1 MQYDDARAH
10 GPSSLCQRSPTRKP
24 PTQEPRP
31 PCGNWD
37 SGLPSRCGS
46 AVLAAPGA
54 RRERQYLSATPGG
67 GPTGPPYQAGTQTQ
81 PSPSLP
87 PADDPATAGA
97 VRLCVPGTANL
108 SPTRFYAPS
117 GPRPWSASARM
128 GTAASERH
136 PGGDPGRDHHPEQRR
151 RCEGPYRRPVV
162 HGRRLPQPARAPQ
175 AGVNDANG
183 RMPAGVGAGPPA
195 GLGAWPPGFPTF
207 GKRDSAR
214 AACGARTGG
223 GGAQRNR
230 RRARGRTPRG
240 AAGVG
245 TPAQAA
251 RRCRR
256 HRSDA
261 QRLLARALALGPV
274 LLPTALATR

>member
-1 MQYDDARAH
+1 MQYDDAQAR
-10 GPSSLCQRSPTRKP
+10 GPSSLCQRSADPRAPTRKS
-24 PTQEPRP
+24 RP
-31 PCGNWD
+31 PCGNRD

-46 AVLAAPGA
+46 AVFTAPGA

-67 GPTGPPYQAGTQTQ
+67 GPIGPPYQAGTQTQ

-87 PADDPATAGA
+87 LTTPRQPARCAYASRGRQTYPRHGSTHPAALGRGQRPQEWGRRR
-97 VRLCVPGTANL
+97 VRGTPG
-108 SPTRFYAPS
+108 R
-117 GPRPWSASARM
+117 
-128 GTAASERH
+128 
-136 PGGDPGRDHHPEQRR
+136 PGRDHHPERR
-151 RCEGPYRRPVV
+151 RRREGPYRRPVV

-175 AGVNDANG
+175 TGVNDANG

-195 GLGAWPPGFPTF
+195 GLGAGPPGFPTF
-207 GKRDSAR
+207 GKRGSAK

-223 GGAQRNR
+223 GAAQRSR

-245 TPAQAA
+245 TPAKAA
-251 RRCRR
+251 RRCHR

-261 QRLLARALALGPV
+261 QRLLARALGSWPRALAA
-274 LLPTALATR
+274 ALATR